1 MVGRPPTDHLPT
13 TFLRCSLF
21 TITGDD
27 GDGDDDD
34 DHHHHQ
40 NDGNIYTLP
49 ITQTGKLSDAFAIC
63 QHRIKTSEVQKNDR
77 LQTELQLYLNSWLHG
92 TFCAKYNALV
102 RILQCH
108 FFAGKQYFTHPQTS
122 RASKSISCLW
132 DPP

>member
-1 MVGRPPTDHLPT
+1 MMMVMMMVVMMMMVMMVMMMMME
-13 TFLRCSLF
+13 TFTHFPLLKLEIIRC
-21 TITGDD
+21 
-27 GDGDDDD
+27 
-34 DHHHHQ
+34 
-40 NDGNIYTLP
+40 
-49 ITQTGKLSDAFAIC
+49 IC

-77 LQTELQLYLNSWLHG
+77 HQTELQLYLNSWLHG